1 MDYEDVEKIL
11 LEKRKRLMAEV
22 NKIDTILGISRGFKG
37 KWGRS
42 AGRPFKKRKMS
53 AAGRKAIAAAQRARW
68 AKVKAAQKK

>member
-1 MDYEDVEKIL
+1 MDYEDIETIL

-22 NKIDTILGISRGFKG
+22 NKIDTILGISRSGTVKRGRPAG
-37 KWGRS
+37 K
-42 AGRPFKKRKMS
+42 PFKKRTMS